1 MPSTSADPT
10 GTVDAGLAVRRPLSG
25 LDWPLPNVS
34 GPIEMRLS
42 DWRGR
47 TRGSAMPASVLSKKA
62 RKPLDRCEL
71 MDGWLRWLG
80 RWALVGSERGIA
92 NEDGLEGDLVREEAK
107 WCCSRAGGG
116 LAVIS
121 GNGDERDDLDVA
133 AI

>member
-1 MPSTSADPT
+1 
-10 GTVDAGLAVRRPLSG
+10 
-25 LDWPLPNVS
+25 
-34 GPIEMRLS
+34 
-42 DWRGR
+42 
-47 TRGSAMPASVLSKKA
+47 MPASVRSKKA

-71 MDGWLRWLG
+71 MDGWLKWLG

-92 NEDGLEGDLVREEAK
+92 NEDGLEGDLVREAAK
-107 WCCSRAGGG
+107 WCSRTGGGG